1 MKQLFD
7 LNWYYSN
14 LMQNK
19 ICDMH
24 HKVRKMRQETPGVT
38 TVAIIHY
45 KVKGALSSLRQF
57 FGNWKPFISPQK
69 LFSFSRYL
77 SFCLDFLVK

>member
-1 MKQLFD
+1 MNQLFD

-38 TVAIIHY
+38 TVAIIQY
-45 KVKGALSSLRQF
+45 KVKGVLSSLRQF
-57 FGNWKPFISPQK
+57 LVTESP
-69 LFSFSRYL
+69 LFHLKSSFRSQ
-77 SFCLDFLVK
+77 DI

>member
-19 ICDMH
+19 IFDMH

-45 KVKGALSSLRQF
+45 KVKGVLSSLRQF
-57 FGNWKPFISPQK
+57 LVTESP
-69 LFSFSRYL
+69 LFHLKSSFRSQ
-77 SFCLDFLVK
+77 DI